1 MKNKNVEKLI
11 NSYFEENKL
20 LDSQIFSVLRLYIY
34 TINSQTYNSDLP
46 MLAKLLQPEEL
57 SKIIEYFNGDI
68 IKIPTK
74 VEYRESLFLSLC
86 FYLKEVRG
94 WNWIQIKEYINLSEA
109 DKELLSS
116 ISLGKKI
123 NAIKDHMGKDIMDLI
138 KNMDIEQLQDVLNEV
153 QI

>member
-86 FYLKEVRG
+86 FYLKEVKG

-123 NAIKDHMGKDIMDLI
+123 NAIKDHMGKDMMDLI
-138 KNMDIEQLQDVLNEV
+138 KNMDIEQLQDVLNGV

>member
-1 MKNKNVEKLI
+1 MKNKKKSTCKIDQYGNKYWYL
-11 NSYFEENKL
+11 NGLCHREN
-20 LDSQIFSVLRLYIY
+20 
-34 TINSQTYNSDLP
+34 DLP
-46 MLAKLLQPEEL
+46 AVEGFNGTKEWFINGKLHRENDKPA
-57 SKIIEYFNGDI
+57 IEYFNGDI

-123 NAIKDHMGKDIMDLI
+123 NAIKDHMGKDMMDLI
-138 KNMDIEQLQDVLNEV
+138 KNMDIEQLQDVLNGV

>member
-57 SKIIEYFNGDI
+57 SKIIEYFNL
-68 IKIPTK
+68 T
-74 VEYRESLFLSLC
+74 
-86 FYLKEVRG
+86 
-94 WNWIQIKEYINLSEA
+94 
-109 DKELLSS
+109 
-116 ISLGKKI
+116 
-123 NAIKDHMGKDIMDLI
+123 
-138 KNMDIEQLQDVLNEV
+138 LQ
-153 QI
+153 